1 MQREIKKVVSW
12 ENFHGRLSLVV
23 DAEKY
28 MIFYTIAPSRALE
41 DSQIFKTWFP
51 AVNWLPAVK
60 DVSEKIIDSTPRF
73 MIQGKIC
80 LPLLKT
86 AGNQTSIQIQLH
98 EFETNLK
105 KC

>member
-41 DSQIFKTWFP
+41 DSQIFKT
-51 AVNWLPAVK
+51 
-60 DVSEKIIDSTPRF
+60 
-73 MIQGKIC
+73 
-80 LPLLKT
+80 
-86 AGNQTSIQIQLH
+86 
-98 EFETNLK
+98 
-105 KC
+105 